1 VSTNKEKIMRKSEI
15 RLGRTINAATTNTDS
30 LMKQAA
36 SLAEAIVLPDRVEFA
51 SFDHRGRRYCFSAR
65 LVVDVEELA
74 GRVPP
79 VVIRK
84 R

>member
-1 VSTNKEKIMRKSEI
+1 MRKSEI

-36 SLAEAIVLPDRVEFA
+36 SVAETIVMPDRVEFA
-51 SFDHRGRRYCFSAR
+51 SFEHRGRKYCFSAR
-65 LVVDVEELA
+65 LVIDVEELN

>member
-1 VSTNKEKIMRKSEI
+1 
-15 RLGRTINAATTNTDS
+15 
-30 LMKQAA
+30 MKQAA
-36 SLAEAIVLPDRVEFA
+36 SFAEAIVMPERVEFA
-51 SFDHRGRRYCFSAR
+51 SFEHRGRKYCFSAR
-65 LVVDVEELA
+65 LVVDVEELT

>member
-1 VSTNKEKIMRKSEI
+1 
-15 RLGRTINAATTNTDS
+15 
-30 LMKQAA
+30 MKQAA
-36 SLAEAIVLPDRVEFA
+36 SFAEAIVMPERVEFA
-51 SFDHRGRRYCFSAR
+51 SFEHRGRKYCFSAR

>member
-1 VSTNKEKIMRKSEI
+1 MRKSQI
-15 RLGRTINAATTNTDS
+15 RLGRTVNSASTNVEK
-30 LMKQAA
+30 LMKAA
-36 SLAEAIVLPDRVEFA
+36 AAAAEGVVAPERVEFA
-51 SFDHRGRRYCFSAR
+51 SFEHRGRMYGFSAY
-65 LVVDVEELA
+65 LVVDVEELS